1 MATVLCCLVL
11 RRSSLPDQWFTKSL
25 ASGGGTFN
33 KFRPKVYPVLKA
45 SFVNLFGR
53 TPRYLTVIAP

>member
-33 KFRPKVYPVLKA
+33 KFRPKVYPILKA
-45 SFVNLFGR
+45 SFVNLSGR
-53 TPRYLTVIAP
+53 TPRCLTVIAP